1 MKKIIGVIAIL
12 LSVVLFFLYRQLTH
26 GPARTGQTRV
36 TAPVILQ
43 ENLILSSML
52 FQ

>member
-12 LSVVLFFLYRQLTH
+12 LSVALFFLYRQLAH
-26 GPARTGQTRV
+26 GPVRIGQPKV
-36 TAPVILQ
+36 SVPAIMQ